1 MDHPRRG
8 RIGPAQHQHRV
19 RRGPTKAGPHRT
31 KARYSV
37 RTLFFR
43 TLLGDSFMSGEGAER
58 FFEGTNTRGENECRR
73 APTAHPARVVLE
85 ESGAVPDNVTFLAC
99 SGALAT
105 HIHEVPQH
113 PGEPIDGPVLDEER
127 LTDTPVTRG
136 LPQLT
141 NLFEQLEQTGLD
153 EGDVDLVLVSIGGND
168 ALFGDIVQ
176 ACVLP
181 GDCSAVGQA
190 WIDNLQTVRPLI
202 AKAYEA
208 VRRELRTT
216 PVVVVPYP
224 IPIERE
230 KGSCD
235 YSMFSAN
242 EHQSLSWFTEQLNA
256 MLRREAADHGFYFLD
271 DMATALENRQICDG
285 DPDDVGVNF
294 LAANGVNGLLEQQA
308 NPRNWLHN
316 SMHPNESGHAAMAA
330 VLRRWLEEE
339 ASLQTTGPPDRVPT
353 VRAPSVGN
361 ECVEDPE
368 VRTCAAEWS
377 RRAQAA
383 FLRFPASF
391 VVVLVL
397 GA

>member
-1 MDHPRRG
+1 M
-8 RIGPAQHQHRV
+8 
-19 RRGPTKAGPHRT
+19 
-31 KARYSV
+31 
-37 RTLFFR
+37 
-43 TLLGDSFMSGEGAER
+43 
-58 FFEGTNTRGENECRR
+58 
-73 APTAHPARVVLE
+73 
-85 ESGAVPDNVTFLAC
+85 
-99 SGALAT
+99 
-105 HIHEVPQH
+105 
-113 PGEPIDGPVLDEER
+113 
-127 LTDTPVTRG
+127 
-136 LPQLT
+136 
-141 NLFEQLEQTGLD
+141 
-153 EGDVDLVLVSIGGND
+153 
-168 ALFGDIVQ
+168 
-176 ACVLP
+176 LP

-242 EHQSLSWFTEQLNA
+242 EHQSLSGFTEQLNA

-308 NPRNWLHN
+308 NPRNWLHI
-316 SMHPNESGHAAMAA
+316 SMHPNESGHAMAA

-353 VRAPSVGN
+353 VTAPSVGN
-361 ECVEDPE
+361 ECVEDQE

-397 GA
+397 GAWFLALAIIRWWRRRGEQRSAELLLRLRERLGVTLGLTALARVLRAVVSGVRSLLRLKRSEEASSQSQGAGVPDGGAS